1 MKLNSKTIKF
11 IGGGLIV
18 ITAFS
23 ILMPGLW
30 KIIMGIWRIGV
41 WIVTA
46 VILAWL
52 VAYIYSQLVSKR
64 RYERESSETSKPD
77 STDIDT

>member
-1 MKLNSKTIKF
+1 MKLNSQTLKY

-18 ITAFS
+18 ITAAS

-52 VAYIYSQLVSKR
+52 VAYIYSQLVSKKK
-64 RYERESSETSKPD
+64 YETSDSGKTD
-77 STDIDT
+77 STDNDT